1 MQYTANGFENIL
13 NEFRGALERGEELL
27 PNSARQHGKT
37 YSFQT
42 IKPVKK
48 EKPVSEPTKETE
60 VNGGDTLVVKE
71 EQQVENKPKK
81 KTKKKDSK

>member
-37 YSFQT
+37 FSFQT
-42 IKPVKK
+42 LVTEKKVKH
-48 EKPVSEPTKETE
+48 VSELP
-60 VNGGDTLVVKE
+60 KE
-71 EQQVENKPKK
+71 EKHDDVVVTPVTEEKPKK
-81 KTKKKDSK
+81 AKKKKKDSE

>member
-37 YSFQT
+37 FSFQT
-42 IKPVKK
+42 TTEKK
-48 EKPVSEPTKETE
+48 VEHISDLP
-60 VNGGDTLVVKE
+60 KE
-71 EQQVENKPKK
+71 EKPKK
-81 KTKKKDSK
+81 AKSKKKGSE

>member
-37 YSFQT
+37 FSFQT
-42 IKPVKK
+42 TVVERKV
-48 EKPVSEPTKETE
+48 EH
-60 VNGGDTLVVKE
+60 VNELPKE
-71 EQQVENKPKK
+71 EKHDDVVTPASEEKPKK
-81 KTKKKDSK
+81 VKKKKKGSE